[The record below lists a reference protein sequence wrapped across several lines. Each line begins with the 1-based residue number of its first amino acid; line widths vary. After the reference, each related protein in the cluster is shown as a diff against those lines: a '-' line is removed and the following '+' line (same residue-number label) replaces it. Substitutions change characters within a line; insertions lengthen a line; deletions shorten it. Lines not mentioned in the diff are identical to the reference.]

1 MFIPRA
7 GKPIAQSEVGP
18 LLVPAMAYLLL
29 DDDPPRTQRRK
40 QGYRLDKL
48 VLKHAP
54 MELRRWEIEVG
65 LCRVTDVEDFRR
77 G

>member
-1 MFIPRA
+1 MVRRRQRGSSAAVI
-7 GKPIAQSEVGP
+7 S
-18 LLVPAMAYLLL
+18 
-29 DDDPPRTQRRK
+29 RTQRRK

-65 LCRVTDVEDFRR
+65 LCRVTDVEDVPQRVTLIQP
-77 G
+77 